1 MTSAAYHSSKTAAER
16 YFRLYHRHCV
26 EPDQDTLF
34 SLLNA
39 ARSLNDRLSKEL
51 KVDFYSCNEFV
62 PLQALRNLFHHQAE
76 LSHEVRILAA
86 QGLPAITT
94 DMMFLCLVSRQ
105 LVKQSIEGIPEKRR
119 LAERKTIE
127 STLKWYGEVV
137 NINPCLFNFSVHAY
151 EKLSQLP
158 ISLEGAEYLDFRR
171 SYEFETQN
179 GHSHF
184 VEGDISCLAG
194 DIEVVLA
201 KAFAGVA

>member
-1 MTSAAYHSSKTAAER
+1 MTTTAYHSSKTAAER
-16 YFRLYHRHCV
+16 YFRLYHRHCI

-39 ARSLNDRLSKEL
+39 AHSLNDRLSKEL

-62 PLQALRNLFHHQAE
+62 PLQALRNLFHHQTE

-86 QGLPAITT
+86 ANLPAIST
-94 DMMFLCLVSRQ
+94 DMLFLCLVGRP
-105 LVKQSIEGIPEKRR
+105 LVKQAIDGIPEKRR

-127 STLKWYGEVV
+127 NTLKWYGEVV

-151 EKLSQLP
+151 EKLNQLP
-158 ISLEGAEYLDFRR
+158 INLEGAEYREFAR

-179 GHSHF
+179 DHSHF
-184 VEGDISCLAG
+184 VTGDISCHVG

-201 KAFAGVA
+201 KAFGGVA